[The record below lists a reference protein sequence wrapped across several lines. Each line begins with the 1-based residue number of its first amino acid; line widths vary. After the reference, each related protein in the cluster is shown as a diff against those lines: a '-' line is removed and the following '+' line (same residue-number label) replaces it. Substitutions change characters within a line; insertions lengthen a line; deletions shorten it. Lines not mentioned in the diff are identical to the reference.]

1 MFIPAKPMQYAV
13 IMEAKPAVCDDHG
26 GEAHAVCDDHG
37 GEAHAEAM
45 TTEALLY

>member
-26 GEAHAVCDDHG
+26 GEAHAD
-37 GEAHAEAM
+37 AM